1 MVKRCTRCS
10 MTVTSGKKDGWESVK
25 RRGGEEKYSKDCS
38 GRNEAKKRKV
48 RRPPEIF
55 PSAAGRK
62 IELASSGPSP
72 TRTSYR
78 GRRVIVFFPF
88 LES

>member
-1 MVKRCTRCS
+1 MI
-10 MTVTSGKKDGWESVK
+10 GNEELLK
-25 RRGGEEKYSKDCS
+25 RRRGEEKYSKDCS